1 MPTAAPALAHTATP
15 DRHVVGRLPLCLL
28 GFFLLCTPS
37 ALLAGGPKYVAGTTY
52 FNAAVLGQPLH
63 WASGQ
68 VNYYVDQGPLSSS
81 VTNAQATTMV
91 DAAAALWSAVP
102 TAGVTLTDMGPLNED
117 VNGADIQV
125 NSSKL
130 VNPPVQIIAP
140 ADITPAATNYPI
152 AVVFDADGSVIN
164 TIFGATASQPDA
176 CQNNGVYVWLDNFN
190 TDATFAHGVIILNG
204 LCATNA
210 NMIEMMSWELERAF
224 GRILGLGDAQVNPQA
239 LTDDETGGTLGWPVM
254 EPMSGACGA
263 SGGACIPNPAVL
275 RSDDIAAVNRIYP
288 ITAASLANFPGK
300 QLTAA
305 KTISIQGTVS
315 FRTGYGM
322 QGVNVVARPLDANG
336 NPLYQYTVTAVTGA
350 LFNGNHGNPVTG
362 WNDAN
367 GNPLTNWGSNDL
379 SLEGFFDLSGIPLP
393 PGVTTA
399 NYQVTFEAINPL
411 YILENSVGPYNQGQ
425 VALSGTLNAI
435 SLANLTAGSAQT
447 LNVTSANSA
456 EGGYSDAIGNETQ
469 PRAMPEGGFWCGRLS
484 RVGQT
489 DWFTFPVRGNRIFT
503 VVTQAQDETGTPTE
517 SKALPSIGV
526 WDAFDPVG
534 ATAVGAAPSLNGD
547 AAGETWLRV
556 ATNGDDIVRIGIADL
571 RGDGRPDYAY
581 NGWVLYADTV
591 SPTRLPAS
599 GGPITIQGMGFR
611 LADTVTVGGQAA
623 IVTSISPNQIT
634 VVVPPAPAGIT
645 GSVDVEVD
653 DQPALYAA
661 AVIPG
666 GVSYDSGNGDALTL
680 NSAPANTVP
689 IGEPLPF
696 SVTALGPNLVP
707 AGGVTIIYTVTSG
720 SATLGCGLPVCSVV
734 ATGDGHATMN
744 ITATSTTWSTVT
756 ASLTN
761 GSTLEAQFV
770 GGTPAVLSALT
781 RQLSLA
787 AGATFT
793 WTVQALVES
802 NGVPLSGQTVT
813 WQNPTAGMTV
823 PSPASITTN
832 SVGIA
837 TQTLSVGPLA
847 EGQTASINACL
858 NGTNQCVTFTAF
870 GARPEYAALE
880 AISGTS
886 QNLAASGTPNQIALR
901 LLDMDGNPMAG
912 GTVALYQALYAWAPP
927 CSPNMVCPPGALL
940 ARQASTATT
949 AVDGSVTFA
958 PASLPGVATNL
969 MGLAASGNTS
979 TVNVSIEQHP

>member
-1 MPTAAPALAHTATP
+1 M
-15 DRHVVGRLPLCLL
+15 V
-28 GFFLLCTPS
+28 
-37 ALLAGGPKYVAGTTY
+37 LAGGPKYIAGTTY

-63 WASGQ
+63 WAGGR
-68 VNYYVDQGPLSSS
+68 VNYYVDQGPLSNTVS
-81 VTNAQATTMV
+81 NAQATAMV

-102 TAGVTLTDMGPLNED
+102 TAGVMLTDMGPLNED

-125 NSSKL
+125 NSSGL
-130 VNPPVQIIAP
+130 ANPPGQIIAP

-152 AVVFDADGSVIN
+152 AVIYDADGSVTN
-164 TIFGATASQPDA
+164 TIFGATTSQPDA

-204 LCATNA
+204 LCTTNA
-210 NMIEMMSWELERAF
+210 NMIEMMSFELERAF
-224 GRILGLGDAQVNPQA
+224 GRILGLDDAQVNPEA
-239 LTDDETGGTLGWPVM
+239 LSEDENGGTLGWPVM

-263 SGGACIPNPAVL
+263 SGGACIPNPTVL
-275 RSDDIAAVNRIYP
+275 RFDDIAAVNRIYP
-288 ITAASLANFPGK
+288 ITAANLANFPGK

-305 KTISIQGTVS
+305 NTISIQGTVS

-336 NPLYQYTVTAVTGA
+336 NPLYQYTVTAGTGA

-367 GNPLTNWGSNDL
+367 GNLLTNWGSNDP
-379 SLEGFFDLSGIPLP
+379 SLQGFFNLSGVPLP
-393 PGVTTA
+393 PGVTSA
-399 NYQVTFEAINPL
+399 NYEVSFEAINPL

-425 VALSGTLNAI
+425 VAPSGALNAV
-435 SLANLTAGSAQT
+435 SLANLSAGSTQT
-447 LNVTSANSA
+447 LNITAANSA
-456 EGGYSDAIGNETQ
+456 VGGYSDAIGTEAQ
-469 PRAMPEGGFWCGRLS
+469 PRAMPEGGLWCGRLS
-484 RVGQT
+484 QVGQS

-503 VVTQAQDETGTPTE
+503 VVTQALDETGAPTE
-517 SKALPSIGV
+517 SKAMPSIGV

-534 ATAVGAAPSLNGD
+534 ATAVGAAPGLNGD

-599 GGPITIQGMGFR
+599 GGAITIEGMGFR
-611 LADTVTVGGQAA
+611 LADTVMVGGQAA

-634 VVVPPAPAGIT
+634 AVVPPAPVGVT
-645 GSVDVEVD
+645 GSVDVDVN

-680 NSAPANTVP
+680 NSAPASTVP

-696 SVTALGPNLVP
+696 SVTALGSNLAP
-707 AGGVTIIYTVTSG
+707 AGGVTVIYTVTSG
-720 SATLGCGLPVCSVV
+720 AATLGCGLPVCSVV
-734 ATGDGHATMN
+734 ATGDGRATMN
-744 ITATSTTWSTVT
+744 VTATSSTWSTV
-756 ASLTN
+756 AAALTN

-770 GGTPAVLSALT
+770 GGTPPVLSSLT

-793 WTVQALVES
+793 WTVQALVLNS
-802 NGVPLSGQTVT
+802 GVPLGGQSVT
-813 WQNPTAGMTV
+813 WQAVPGSGITV
-823 PSPASITTN
+823 QGPAAVTTN
-832 SVGIA
+832 SSGIA
-837 TQTLSVGPLA
+837 AQTLSVGPLA

-858 NGTNQCVTFTAF
+858 NGTNQCVAFTAF
-870 GARPEYAALE
+870 GARPEHAALE
-880 AISGTS
+880 AISGTN
-886 QNLAASGTPNQIALR
+886 QNLTASGTPNQIALR

-912 GTVALYQALYAWAPP
+912 GTVALYQALYAWTPP
-927 CSPNMVCPPGALL
+927 CSPNAVCRPGALL
-940 ARQASTATT
+940 ATQASTATT
-949 AVDGSVTFA
+949 AIDGSVTFV
-958 PASLPGVATNL
+958 PVSLPGVATNL